1 MLNLAPYVTAVANR
15 AVITLVSLSFLVLNS
30 PAKLPQDVSG
40 GFPTL
45 KAMNSP
51 ASPLAEL
58 RTLQAQNIIQR
69 EWRRK

>member
-1 MLNLAPYVTAVANR
+1 MKNKRCNKETLAPYVTAVANR

-51 ASPLAEL
+51 ALPLAEL
-58 RTLQAQNIIQR
+58 RTSG
-69 EWRRK
+69 